1 MTLTTPT
8 TIPLI
13 QGQNYISFPASSV
26 YNFRTIFTDSGII
39 NDIGTDAFQNKMF
52 YRYDP
57 ILNNY
62 ILVDLDLGHIEQGK
76 GYYLYVT
83 SLSPGAIVYDNVI
96 EYVVTFDQFKSRI
109 VKGWNLLGVGKDSIV
124 PQTWCKILDP
134 TTMTPVTILETKRSY
149 LVNYD
154 ECIQPD
160 VPSVGSSSFAAIA
173 AIGTILFAYYML
185 TKLGIVGK
193 RVD

>member
-1 MTLTTPT
+1 MTLI
-8 TIPLI
+8 TIQLV
-13 QGQNYISFPASSV
+13 QGQNYISFPASST
-26 YNFRTIFTDSGII
+26 YNFRTIFTNSGVM

-62 ILVDLDLGHIEQGK
+62 IIIDLDTGYIEQGR

-83 SLSPGAIVYDNVI
+83 SATPGVITYDGI
-96 EYVVTFDQFKSRI
+96 EYTLTFDQFKSRI
-109 VKGWNLLGVGKDSIV
+109 IKGWNILGVGKDAIV

-134 TTMTPVTILETKRSY
+134 ITMTPVTILEPKRSY

-154 ECIQPD
+154 ECIQPG
-160 VPSVGSSSFAAIA
+160 VPSIGSSSLGAIA
-173 AIGTILFAYYML
+173 MIGTVLFTFYML
-185 TKLGIVGK
+185 HKFSIVGK
-193 RVD
+193 PME